1 MMLAALTT
9 PQITGGSRPRD
20 RRNYCARTLGRECGG
35 YNTREGKKPASTC
48 ETLLAPG
55 ARAARGRW
63 PNKPITG
70 NRNEQLPLSR
80 QAFRTARRR
89 AAADAIEDRKRAADG
104 ATGRKA
110 PARRESPA
118 DLRVARAAPGY
129 LTRR

>member
-1 MMLAALTT
+1 MIAALTT

-55 ARAARGRW
+55 ARAARGQW

-70 NRNEQLPLSR
+70 TEMKNSPYLDKPLVPLAVALRSMLTETEAKLATAAPAKKARLEERAAVLRDWLTLKSTAPLS
-80 QAFRTARRR
+80 T
-89 AAADAIEDRKRAADG
+89 
-104 ATGRKA
+104 
-110 PARRESPA
+110 
-118 DLRVARAAPGY
+118 
-129 LTRR
+129 